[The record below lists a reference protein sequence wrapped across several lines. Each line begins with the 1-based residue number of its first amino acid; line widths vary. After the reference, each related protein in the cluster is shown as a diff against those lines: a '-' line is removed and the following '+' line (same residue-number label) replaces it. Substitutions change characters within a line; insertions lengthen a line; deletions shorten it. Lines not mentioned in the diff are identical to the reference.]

1 MTRHVLSKIILLLG
15 IFLTGFLAKA
25 ENPSDKYIKEPEE
38 ALLEVTYSRKE
49 IYDTTMRDSRFKLDP
64 VILRIGKTK
73 SMFCGEK
80 KLWSDSLSKIDFA
93 GYNTVMMASF
103 ERKDYFETGGLYW
116 SYIYKDFQGRICK
129 EYEYFGMERR
139 KYSEELQT
147 PEWTVTDSIKAI
159 IGYECFKAITDF
171 RGRHWIAWFTPEIP
185 VSDGPWKLH
194 GLPGLILEAY
204 DISHDY
210 EFEAKGIRSSG
221 LGKVGYMEYDDYNTY
236 TRDQHMKNW
245 WKSEHENMGAKLRAA
260 YGIKTSNKPTSEKRI
275 PKHDREEIDYDH
287 SLK

>member
-38 ALLEVTYSRKE
+38 ALLEVQYSRKE

-93 GYNTVMMASF
+93 RYNTVMMASF
-103 ERKDYFETGGLYW
+103 ERKDYFATGGLYW
-116 SYIYKDFQGRICK
+116 SYIYKDFQDSICK

-139 KYSEELQT
+139 KYREALQT
-147 PEWTVTDSIKAI
+147 PEWTITDSVKTI
-159 IGYECFKAITDF
+159 IGYECFKATTDF
-171 RGRHWIAWFTPEIP
+171 RGRRWIVWFTPEIP
-185 VSDGPWKLH
+185 ISDGPWKLH

-204 DISHDY
+204 DVAHDY
-210 EFEAKGIRSSG
+210 EFEAKGIRTSG

-236 TRDQHMKNW
+236 TRDQHMKHW
-245 WKSEHENMGAKLRAA
+245 WKYQHENMGAKLRAA
-260 YGIKTSNKPTSEKRI
+260 YGIKTSNKSTSEKRI

>member
-25 ENPSDKYIKEPEE
+25 GNPSDKYIKEPEK
-38 ALLEVTYSRKE
+38 ALLEVQYSRKE

-80 KLWSDSLSKIDFA
+80 KLWSDSLSKVDYSSYYPI
-93 GYNTVMMASF
+93 MMASF
-103 ERKDYFETGGLYW
+103 KKKDYFATGGLYW
-116 SYIYKDFQGRICK
+116 SYIYKDFQDSICK
-129 EYEYFGMERR
+129 EYEYFGLERR
-139 KYSEELQT
+139 KYTEDLET
-147 PEWTVTDSIKAI
+147 PEWTITDSVKTI

-171 RGRHWIAWFTPEIP
+171 RGRRWIAWFTPEIP
-185 VSDGPWKLH
+185 ISDGPWKLH

-204 DISHDY
+204 DVAHDY
-210 EFEAKGIRSSG
+210 EFEAKGIRSLG

-236 TRDQHMKNW
+236 TRDQHMQNW
-245 WKSEHENMGAKLRAA
+245 WKSQHENIGAKLRAA
-260 YGIKTSNKPTSEKRI
+260 YGVKTSNKPSEKRV